1 MKNILI
7 LLLIGLGFVQFNAQ
21 VSIERP
27 NKDVRGDGIMDFP
40 ESATKGILLPRVENT
55 TETPV
60 AGGAL
65 AFNLTTQQVEV
76 FNPLI
81 GWQAMTENS
90 ETDIIALSNFD
101 ELNPANG
108 VIISNEENT
117 EDVPV
122 GVLVFE
128 STNKALIL
136 PQLVDVTLMPSPE
149 AGMIAYDISTQSMD
163 IFNGS
168 VWSFWN

>member
-7 LLLIGLGFVQFNAQ
+7 IFFISFSFIALNAQ
-21 VSIERP
+21 VSIERT
-27 NKDVRGDGIMDFP
+27 DVRGDGIMDFP
-40 ESATKGILLPRVENT
+40 ADATKGILLPRVVNT
-55 TETPV
+55 NEIPS
-60 AGGAL
+60 AIGAM
-65 AFNLTTQQVEV
+65 AFNLAEQRVEL
-76 FNPLI
+76 FHPTN
-81 GWQAMTENS
+81 GWVAMTENS

-136 PQLVDVTLMPSPE
+136 PQVVDVTLMPSPQ
-149 AGMIAYDISTQSMD
+149 AGMIAYDMSRQSMA